1 MEISNAYSK
10 ALELEGL
17 LLLLKSENTDNF
29 KIDLIFTRLFE
40 KVDEIKSDLSIIH
53 QQYKLELYNAARQ
66 HIRDNSG
73 IVSEAD
79 SLDSDCDVC
88 AEVEDN
94 DGCSVEE
101 TDNCE
106 DAGIVVPEIKSIS
119 RDTENVDCADDAEAI
134 AESALLEE
142 REDADGNDCDVAPVS
157 VNETVEPAPEV
168 EVFHEDKVNEIGNP
182 ISDVNIVIDDA
193 GVDVNRSAFALRAR
207 GDIRKV
213 FTLNDNYKFR
223 RLLFSNSQE
232 QYANALS
239 RVENMKST
247 YEAEDYFYNTLMWD
261 KDNSEVKEFMDII
274 SAYFMGK

>member
-53 QQYKLELYNAARQ
+53 QQYKLELDNAARQ

-79 SLDSDCDVC
+79 SLDSDCDAC

-94 DGCSVEE
+94 DGCPGEE

-119 RDTENVDCADDAEAI
+119 QDTENIDCADEAEAI

-142 REDADGNDCDVAPVS
+142 REDADGNDYDVAPVS
-157 VNETVEPAPEV
+157 VDETVEPAPEV
-168 EVFHEDKVNEIGNP
+168 EVIHEDKVNEIGNH